1 MNFNINLGKLFQIAG
16 MGNDKHKIDTA
27 SEIKEVNSIFANTQS
42 AATNP
47 IGDSVQF
54 SKKPSQSVNNINSS
68 AAEKLANIA
77 EQEPGFN
84 VTSFRSYMDKPLTS
98 WKDSF
103 EFDLPYSIEAM
114 SEMAENVDV
123 DKLNAYL
130 AAACN
135 DPEVMERLDDFAIE
149 FEVNGGDDKNAQV
162 AYTVGALY
170 EIGALEVEDEQQ

>member
-1 MNFNINLGKLFQIAG
+1 MDFNINLGKLFDIAKIG
-16 MGNDKHKIDTA
+16 GDKTQIDTA
-27 SEIKEVNSIFANTQS
+27 SEIKEVNSIFGSSQS

-54 SKKPSQSVNNINSS
+54 SKKPTEIANKINDS
-68 AAEKLANIA
+68 AADKLAYIA

-84 VTSFRSYMDKPLTS
+84 VTNFRSYMGKPLTL

-103 EFDLPYSIEAM
+103 ELDLPYTFETM
-114 SEMAENVDV
+114 SKMAENVDV

-135 DPEVMERLDDFAIE
+135 EPEVMERLDDFAIE
-149 FEVNGGDDKNAQV
+149 FEAIGGDDKNAQT

>member
-54 SKKPSQSVNNINSS
+54 SKKPVTPFSTADMINAIVEADPSINKG
-68 AAEKLANIA
+68 KL
-77 EQEPGFN
+77 Q
-84 VTSFRSYMDKPLTS
+84 SYMSKPTS
-98 WKDSF
+98 LPESF
-103 EFDLPYSIEAM
+103 DVKPSYSVEY
-114 SEMAENVDV
+114 MAQVAQMAQDIDI

-130 AAACN
+130 DAAIATGAYKRA
-135 DPEVMERLDDFAIE
+135 EDFAIE
-149 FEVNGGDDKNAQV
+149 FEASGGDDKNAQM
-162 AYTVGALY
+162 AYTIGTLYEVGAL
-170 EIGALEVEDEQQ
+170 EAEEEK